1 MSNTKIA
8 VKVPMGQKIAFGL
21 GMLANQMFPA
31 ALGIFTVVLV
41 EKLGFSGLLLGLT
54 YFIPKFYDALFDL
67 IMGYVSDNTKSKWG
81 RRRQYVLAGAI
92 ILGFSFAAMW
102 QLYAENGVT
111 YNFIYFLIISLVF
124 YSGLT
129 IFSIPY
135 VAMGYEMSDDFHER
149 TNIMATSQLMGQ
161 LDWVIAP
168 WFWVILADKSLC

>member
-1 MSNTKIA
+1 MAGHSVKSGK
-8 VKVPMGQKIAFGL
+8 KVPVGQKIAFGL

-41 EKLGFSGLLLGLT
+41 EKLGFSGFLLGLT

-92 ILGFSFAAMW
+92 ILGISFAMMW
-102 QLYAENGVT
+102 QLYAEKALRT
-111 YNFIYFLIISLVF
+111 IFWYFLIVSLIF

-135 VAMGYEMSDDFHER
+135 VAMGYENE
-149 TNIMATSQLMGQ
+149 
-161 LDWVIAP
+161 
-168 WFWVILADKSLC
+168 